1 MVFKGYEK
9 TYHFR
14 KFKTKRSF
22 GDDLRNSFI
31 LSIQQT
37 INKAI
42 WLSILKNL
50 QVRKNHNITL
60 TYKK

>member
-9 TYHFR
+9 TYDFR

-31 LSIQQT
+31 ISIQQT

-50 QVRKNHNITL
+50 QVRQNHNITL